1 MNVINWEL
9 AIKFATIN
17 QVDMNVIA
25 IQATD
30 LLFQQKIWTNLSRIN
45 VVLGDQILCYFCLIV
60 QQFGNMTLLPT
71 NIIH

>member
-30 LLFQQKIWTNLSRIN
+30 LLFQPKIWTNLSPIN

-60 QQFGNMTLLPT
+60 QQFGNMTLLLT